1 MYTSSR
7 VTYSKAE
14 CHGDKELTYLRL
26 HIPPLHTNSSGQ
38 TRSSSGCRDMGGSS
52 SQDPVLHCDME
63 CRCSTQ
69 HNNPLQDAYTWA
81 SCLLQNLKSP
91 IKLPEILNDNY
102 EKFQTS
108 ILLSKHD
115 FLNHFTMI
123 FTVICCM

>member
-1 MYTSSR
+1 
-7 VTYSKAE
+7 
-14 CHGDKELTYLRL
+14 
-26 HIPPLHTNSSGQ
+26 
-38 TRSSSGCRDMGGSS
+38 MGGSS